1 VAHFRWERRNPDFT
15 RWEIA
20 IDRLGQ
26 VGKNRV
32 VSASSEP
39 RGTGGLTLSDVVER
53 TGVPASTIHYY
64 RRNGLIPAPTRLLA
78 NRFVYEECHVEAI
91 LRIRA
96 QADSDPAE
104 GRARIVAAAI
114 DAFKTRSYAEVSVSD
129 IAEAANMAKG
139 NVYRYFPSKEALLT
153 ASIETLL
160 VDTTERFQS
169 TLDSMGGPEELRD
182 DGDKLALL
190 LGYVVAD
197 VLPMLLELGSRAAKG
212 HEASDQLARKVL
224 RTLAQTAGQP
234 FVSKDQEDD
243 EDAAVQAGLQVI
255 QSVFGTV
262 LTWAVGSDWPP
273 DDIA

>member
-1 VAHFRWERRNPDFT
+1 MAAPTDPRVTER
-15 RWEIA
+15 
-20 IDRLGQ
+20 L
-26 VGKNRV
+26 
-32 VSASSEP
+32 S
-39 RGTGGLTLSDVVER
+39 LSDLVER
-53 TGVPASTIHYY
+53 TGTPASTIHYY
-64 RRNGLIPAPTRLLA
+64 RRSGLIPEPERQSA
-78 NRFVYEECHVEAI
+78 NRFVYNECHVEAI

-96 QADSDPAE
+96 QADADPAE
-104 GRARIVAAAI
+104 CRTRIVAAAI

-129 IAEAANMAKG
+129 IAEAAKMAKG

-160 VDTTERFQS
+160 VDTTERFRS
-169 TLDSMGGPEELRD
+169 TLDSMGGAEELRH

-197 VLPMLLELGSRAAKG
+197 VLPMLLELGSRAARG
-212 HEASDQLARKVL
+212 HEPSDQLARKVL

-234 FVSKDQEDD
+234 FVSQDQGND
-243 EDAAVQAGLQVI
+243 EGAAVQAGLQVI

-273 DDIA
+273 DDVV